1 MPEYGGAA
9 RIPAP
14 GIKGR
19 PAWVLCRALRR
30 AAALKLATW
39 ARNWTRRVDGVS
51 NTVHPLG
58 GYKPCDR
65 DSADQIRPTAAS
77 GASTSASSNLA
88 SRGSGEASP
97 PCPRC
102 GCNGAAHAPPGHRPE
117 RLSWRV
123 FGFVQGPRHKRL
135 ISARAPELFAWP
147 TPAILAAAKHC
158 GDLESTIVLA
168 ARRLRL
174 QQGAVKAVSRSL
186 SHCARGEDSERK
198 SGGRSTA
205 GEADHGRDSL
215 RRGID

>member
-77 GASTSASSNLA
+77 GASTALRLIWHPGAPARLLLPAPAAAATVPANVPSGAHGGCSDRSNRIRGRCLVPRLGNA
-88 SRGSGEASP
+88 VSIRGSGSKRVSVP
-97 PCPRC
+97 FKIGSRPGLRKV
-102 GCNGAAHAPPGHRPE
+102 AAPLLADLIGI
-117 RLSWRV
+117 
-123 FGFVQGPRHKRL
+123 KRL
-135 ISARAPELFAWP
+135 LI
-147 TPAILAAAKHC
+147 
-158 GDLESTIVLA
+158 
-168 ARRLRL
+168 
-174 QQGAVKAVSRSL
+174 
-186 SHCARGEDSERK
+186 
-198 SGGRSTA
+198 
-205 GEADHGRDSL
+205 AD
-215 RRGID
+215 